1 MSDSKKTLTIG
12 RYDAKNPN
20 ATQPDIPITGEGNN
34 TVSRKHATLSITE
47 RKGVYLLND
56 AGSKNHT
63 YYLDGDTWKKV
74 NNTEVTPLTR
84 VKLGLFEETIGALVH
99 AYNRRNPPVRRR
111 TR

>member
-1 MSDSKKTLTIG
+1 MSDIKKKLTIG

-20 ATQPDIPITGEGNN
+20 AIQPDIPITGEANS
-34 TVSRKHATLSITE
+34 TVSRKHATLIITD
-47 RKGVYLLND
+47 RKGIYLLND

-74 NNTEVTPLTR
+74 DNTEVTTLTR
-84 VKLGLFEETIGALVH
+84 VRLGHFEETIGALVH
-99 AYNRRNPPVRRR
+99 AYNRLNPPTRRQ